1 MEVHDSRRGGGCKVH
16 KNAELFNKQH
26 NFLEEIQELKKW
38 KNLRNL
44 ELTSNV
50 KKHDIKISLREK
62 DNFVL
67 KGFKDLESNAYK
79 RKTSILHV
87 WIWGHYFQKREGHWT
102 CISWKVKSICCL
114 KHSLNF
120 YLMRERL
127 SVNTDLQGCHVAQ
140 QASKRHLQQPS
151 QNWNLKQ
158 VSKQENWWA
167 RLKLNK

>member
-127 SVNTDLQGCHVAQ
+127 SVNTDLQGCCYAAQ
-140 QASKRHLQQPS
+140 QQQTTSSSAGERIEIWNKFQSKKIDGQD
-151 QNWNLKQ
+151 
-158 VSKQENWWA
+158 
-167 RLKLNK
+167 

>member
-79 RKTSILHV
+79 RKTQFSMSGFGDIIFKSV
-87 WIWGHYFQKREGHWT
+87 KDIEPVFRE
-102 CISWKVKSICCL
+102 K
-114 KHSLNF
+114 
-120 YLMRERL
+120 
-127 SVNTDLQGCHVAQ
+127 
-140 QASKRHLQQPS
+140 
-151 QNWNLKQ
+151 
-158 VSKQENWWA
+158 
-167 RLKLNK
+167 

>member
-127 SVNTDLQGCHVAQ
+127 SVNSRQGPALEIWNKFQ
-140 QASKRHLQQPS
+140 S
-151 QNWNLKQ
+151 QSQLMGKTKIEQ
-158 VSKQENWWA
+158 IGRRSGTFKS
-167 RLKLNK
+167 